1 MTLLL
6 HDTGSA
12 VSAHPQSFRIMIQ
25 AKSPKA
31 VQCIGLAYKRFR
43 GLTGEVMSRKVAI
56 WRFQVKIG
64 WNSENEEVP
73 MESYE
78 FQDSNINLP
87 TLLVGREHIFSL
99 DWGGQHNEQGPS
111 KPFINTP

>member
-1 MTLLL
+1 
-6 HDTGSA
+6 
-12 VSAHPQSFRIMIQ
+12 MIQ

-64 WNSENEEVP
+64 WNGENEEVP